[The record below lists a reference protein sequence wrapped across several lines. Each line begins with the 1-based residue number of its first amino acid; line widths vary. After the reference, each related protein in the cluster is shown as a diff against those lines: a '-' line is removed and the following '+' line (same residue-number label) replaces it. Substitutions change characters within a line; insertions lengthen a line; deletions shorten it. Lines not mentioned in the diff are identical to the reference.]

1 MAEKAGGA
9 NRAGCCSLFA
19 HSDAAARLAVV
30 SRCGGSVFS
39 VRFQSAGLG
48 QWSHIGGRCK
58 LRLLGI
64 SEIVRTGLGQPS
76 YTGGFGKRGMLAWK
90 QLGARW
96 LVLRLL
102 DPMGT
107 SVLLVRF
114 DVVQRGRASCAQTA
128 RCACACTGPCTTRAT
143 LRRDCSAQGRNLDV
157 HLTSKRLRW
166 GRIFPTMNWSG
177 TSGTD
182 DQGMDVYWTSLWT
195 SIGRP
200 YVDVHEALK
209 TGISALPRP
218 AGKAANEPFPKSS
231 SGRANVAPTW

>member
-1 MAEKAGGA
+1 MVTWEQETWASERKRGKWGD
-9 NRAGCCSLFA
+9 RSGPGCCSLFA

-107 SVLLVRF
+107 SVLLGRVSMSCSADVR
-114 DVVQRGRASCAQTA
+114 VARQLRGV
-128 RCACACTGPCTTRAT
+128 
-143 LRRDCSAQGRNLDV
+143 LVHAQGRVLRALRCDV
-157 HLTSKRLRW
+157 IAVRR
-166 GRIFPTMNWSG
+166 GGI
-177 TSGTD
+177 
-182 DQGMDVYWTSLWT
+182 WTST
-195 SIGRP
+195 
-200 YVDVHEALK
+200 
-209 TGISALPRP
+209 
-218 AGKAANEPFPKSS
+218 
-231 SGRANVAPTW
+231 